1 MHLHYCHFTHG
12 TLALD
17 LAQYFAIFSIS
28 DQDHD
33 FIFFLWG
40 DMSQQL
46 AMTQSIAALWPL
58 STLQKKIVPTHKI
71 DRDPVREHDQQ
82 RRDQD

>member
-46 AMTQSIAALWPL
+46 AMTQSIAAL
-58 STLQKKIVPTHKI
+58 
-71 DRDPVREHDQQ
+71 
-82 RRDQD
+82 